1 MLYLEDYLEMIEHL
15 PQELRDRFTDMR
27 EMDLQVQNSADSLEK
42 QMKGFFGK
50 AKKLKQV
57 ERDVEHSTILKDY
70 YKALE
75 IADEK
80 VSLAGQIYDLVD
92 RYLRRLDQE
101 LHKFKLEL
109 EADNKGITEI
119 LEKRSLEL
127 DQPVQSAQKENRYSF
142 GMQRNP
148 AEKRSSSTPQALI
161 EKKVAVERT
170 PGGSGSQHAHPQI
183 EARPLSNSVSM
194 LSSQQQ
200 QQQSPQQ
207 INFSLSHIGAGS
219 SAIAAA
225 ASQAIAATQQVM
237 NSGTKGMQQGR
248 RTASLKASYEA
259 INTGINPHELSIGRE
274 LAGAAQS
281 AIAAAILPEQPKKQK
296 SRRTSTAASLVNSSA
311 NPAPSAS
318 SLASSTMLSMTVEP
332 SPPTALTD
340 EVYDTV
346 TDGNADNTDWNYDPN
361 EPRYCFCN
369 QVSYG
374 DMVACDNEEVSPCF
388 SYLKLFS
395 SLLKLMHCQITKK
408 KLCLNYSFKYSF

>member
-1 MLYLEDYLEMIEHL
+1 MRHFDLSH
-15 PQELRDRFTDMR
+15 FTLAD
-27 EMDLQVQNSADSLEK
+27 SADSLEK

-225 ASQAIAATQQVM
+225 ASQAIAATQQ
-237 NSGTKGMQQGR
+237 MQQGR